1 MKPYKF
7 CWELHKWLGI
17 VLCLILINIS
27 VTGLLLLEK
36 KRCDWIQPPTQKGR
50 EGKPEDFVTIQTAV
64 DAVLDCNHADFA
76 TANAIDRIDVR
87 PGKRVYKVIS
97 KTNHTE
103 IQVDAIT
110 GQVLSQATRSSDML
124 EQLHDGSLFGEW
136 VHALRMP
143 LVAVAN
149 IVVAVTGM
157 YLWLGPKFRKKKA
170 FFLLHLCPFKKS
182 K

>member
-36 KRCDWIQPPTQKGR
+36 KRCDWIQPPTQRGQ
-50 EGKPEDFVTIQTAV
+50 EGKPADFVTIQA
-64 DAVLDCNHADFA
+64 AMESVLDCNHPDFA
-76 TANAIDRIDVR
+76 TADAIDRIDVR
-87 PGKRVYKVIS
+87 PGKRVYKVLS
-97 KTNHTE
+97 KTNYAE
-103 IQVDAIT
+103 IQIDAMT
-110 GQVLSQATRSSDML
+110 GQVLSAGTRQSDWL

-136 VHALRMP
+136 AHAMLMP

-149 IVVAVTGM
+149 IVLAVTGL
-157 YLWLGPKFRKKKA
+157 YLWLGPKFRKQKA
-170 FFLLHLCPFKKS
+170 KGEVTSDL
-182 K
+182 